1 MMRSTFNQKYTE
13 FAADLKETFPELAD
27 EIAVAA
33 TLPAGDRFKS
43 YRAEVLAKHATPLED
58 EAYPCPGP
66 VLPGVLLTEALWTGL
81 SSGSKKAV
89 FDYLAILDLCCM
101 MDSKE
106 GPSKEWAEKVM
117 GDWKSKMDKVDF
129 DGLSE
134 KLKSIFMGGEGAMPK
149 IPEKFLKGKLAKL
162 AEDMVR
168 EFKPEDFGLSEEDIA
183 ALEKNPAKAF
193 EILMQASTSNP
204 GKMQAAMMRVAKRL
218 QEKVKNGQLRPEE
231 IVAEAEEMINE
242 FKSQPAFVEVMQA
255 FRSAFSFED
264 PELARAA
271 GRENDARRALV
282 RDRLRKKLD
291 AKKAGKK

>member
-33 TLPAGDRFKS
+33 TLPADDRFKS
-43 YRAEVLAKHATPLED
+43 YRTEVLAKHATPGE
-58 EAYPCPGP
+58 EAFPCPGP
-66 VLPGVLLTEALWTGL
+66 VLPGVLLTPALWTGL
-81 SSGSKKAV
+81 SDASKKAV

-134 KLKSIFMGGEGAMPK
+134 KLKSIFMGDGAMPK

-291 AKKAGKK
+291 AKKAAKK